1 MRWNL
6 IQRML
11 APFVRVCFLA
21 FCNLAYA
28 TTQLVVSISSFSLIL
43 NILDNKYT
51 SFFVTQSAYQRENEE
66 PNQREQKKTAA
77 RTQKANQPASKQ
89 ANKHTN
95 IPFLL
100 SHKIYTN
107 IPMNTHCVSYIFDFV
122 CTWSKLFCHQSF
134 CYNHQNF
141 KHCQSTFTCN
151 RLHASVR
158 CSFLLIFRFFFL
170 LFSMF
175 QKQKFD

>member
-28 TTQLVVSISSFSLIL
+28 TTQLVVSISSSSLIL

-89 ANKHTN
+89 TSTQTFHFCFRIKYTPIYQLHIPCVFQHTLR
-95 IPFLL
+95 FL
-100 SHKIYTN
+100 H
-107 IPMNTHCVSYIFDFV
+107 
-122 CTWSKLFCHQSF
+122 
-134 CYNHQNF
+134 
-141 KHCQSTFTCN
+141 
-151 RLHASVR
+151 
-158 CSFLLIFRFFFL
+158 FRFCMHL
-170 LFSMF
+170 
-175 QKQKFD
+175 K